1 MDIRMPSLKLSA
13 TLSVYF
19 AKQFTMYVLCM
30 FIAITAVVYLV
41 DTIEL
46 LRRFASKDNLN
57 VLLVIKMAALKAP
70 EISQKIF
77 PFSVLFGSTMFFTKM
92 VKNKEF
98 TAAQSSGQSIW
109 QFLLPSLFVVILLG
123 FFWISV
129 FNPVS
134 SVMTAKYETIENTAL
149 RNKGN
154 ALSVSSGGLWIRE
167 NIDTGHSI
175 LHSRSISENGDILSS
190 VTIFI
195 FDHDDNFNS
204 RIDAK
209 TAKLIPGYWELEHP
223 IFISRDGIPLK
234 KENSMLPTQ
243 FTPNNIQDSF
253 ASPATMSFWDLPEF
267 INLLENTGFSA
278 VKHRL
283 HWHSLL
289 ASPLLLCAMVLIAA
303 TFSLRTGRR
312 SSNLTW
318 ILTSLFFGFFLYFMT
333 DLVYALGLSS
343 RIPEVL
349 AAWTPAIVT
358 ILLGAASLI
367 HIEDG

>member
-57 VLLVIKMAALKAP
+57 VILVLKMAALKAP

-109 QFLLPSLFVVILLG
+109 QFLLPTLFVVILLG

-204 RIDAK
+204 RIDAE
-209 TAKLIPGYWELEHP
+209 TAKLIPGYWKLERP

-318 ILTSLFFGFFLYFMT
+318 VLTSLFFGFFLYFMT